1 MRPIINDKIT
11 LINNKFLATCI
22 CGKTN
27 SYSSKHNA
35 LNMLDRG
42 SCFNCQAHYTN
53 KDNVIKQFNIYLN
66 KDKKWCSNCPKCG
79 IEQAYT
85 RREHAVESSRNN
97 KHCKKCASHFGKFS
111 KSNSVGDKT
120 RIYNK
125 FSKSAKTR
133 DIEWNL
139 TEEEMFENYN
149 GFCSLTKLPL
159 SLKYKAT
166 TASLDRINNDLGY
179 IKGNIQWLHIN
190 INMMKNKYTQKEF
203 IEVCKLVAKN
213 N

>member
-11 LINNKFLATCI
+11 LVNNKFLATCI
-22 CGKTN
+22 CGKSN
-27 SYSSKHNA
+27 SYSNKDTA
-35 LNMLDRG
+35 LNMLIRKTCAYCTVDHR
-42 SCFNCQAHYTN
+42 N
-53 KDNVIKQFNIYLN
+53 KNIENFNIYLN
-66 KDKKWCSNCPKCG
+66 ENKKWCSRCPKCN

-85 RREHAVESSRNN
+85 RRSHAVESSKNAT
-97 KHCKKCASHFGKFS
+97 HCKKCASDLGKFS
-111 KSNSVGDKT
+111 KNNSVGSKT
-120 RIYNK
+120 RLYNK
-125 FSKSAKTR
+125 FIKSAKSR
-133 DIEWNL
+133 NIEWNL

-179 IKGNIQWLHIN
+179 IKGNIQWVHIN
-190 INMMKNKYTQKEF
+190 VNMMKNKYTQEEF

>member
-1 MRPIINDKIT
+1 MVKIINDKIT
-11 LINNKFLATCI
+11 FVDNKFLATCI
-22 CGKTN
+22 CGKIN
-27 SYSSKHNA
+27 SYSVKDNA
-35 LNMLDRG
+35 LNMLDRKTC
-42 SCFNCQAHYTN
+42 SNCKVHYTN
-53 KDNVIKQFNIYLN
+53 KDSVIKQFNIYLN

-79 IEQAYT
+79 VEQAYT
-85 RREHAVESSRNN
+85 RRDHAVESSRGG
-97 KHCKKCASHFGKFS
+97 KHCKKCAQDLGKFS

-120 RIYNK
+120 RLFNK

-133 DIEWNL
+133 DIQWNL

-179 IKGNIQWLHIN
+179 IKGNIQWVHIN
-190 INMMKNKYTQKEF
+190 VNMMKNKYTQEEF

>member
-11 LINNKFLATCI
+11 LVDNKFLATCV
-22 CGKTN
+22 CGKAN
-27 SYSSKHNA
+27 SYSSKNRA
-35 LNMLDRG
+35 LDMLNNKV
-42 SCFNCQAHYTN
+42 CINCRVHYAN
-53 KDNVIKQFNIYLN
+53 KNIEHFNIYLN
-66 KDKKWCSNCPKCG
+66 ENKKWCSRCPECN

-85 RREHAVESSRNN
+85 RRDHAVESSRDG
-97 KHCKKCASHFGKFS
+97 KHCKKCAIKLGKFS
-111 KSNSVGDKT
+111 RNNSVGDNT

-133 DIEWNL
+133 NIEWNL
-139 TEEEMFENYN
+139 TEEEMFENYS
-149 GFCSLTKLPL
+149 GYCSLTGILL

-166 TASLDRINNDLGY
+166 TASLDRIDNNLGY
-179 IKGNIQWLHIN
+179 VKGNTQWVHVKV
-190 INMMKNKYTQKEF
+190 NMMKNKYTQEEF

>member
-22 CGKTN
+22 CGKIN
-27 SYSSKHNA
+27 SYSVKNNA
-35 LNMLDRG
+35 LNMLNRKT
-42 SCFNCQAHYTN
+42 CAHCTEDYRN
-53 KDNVIKQFNIYLN
+53 KNIKDFNIYLN
-66 KDKKWCSNCPKCG
+66 ENKKWCSNCPKCG
-79 IEQAYT
+79 IEQPYT
-85 RREHAVESSRNN
+85 RRSHAIESSRDG
-97 KHCKKCASHFGKFS
+97 KHCKKCAQDLGKFS

-120 RIYNK
+120 RLFNK
-125 FSKSAKTR
+125 FSKSAKSR
-133 DIEWNL
+133 NIEWNL

-179 IKGNIQWLHIN
+179 IKGNIQWVHIN
-190 INMMKNKYTQKEF
+190 VNMMKNKYTQEEF